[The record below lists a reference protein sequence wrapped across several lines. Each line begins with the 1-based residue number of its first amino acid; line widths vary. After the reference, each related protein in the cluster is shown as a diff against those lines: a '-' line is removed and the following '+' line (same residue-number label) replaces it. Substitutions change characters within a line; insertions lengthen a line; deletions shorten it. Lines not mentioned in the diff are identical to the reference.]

1 MKMLLPGMVLLAA
14 TVLADSI
21 PSRWIVLKDRTNKCQ
36 IAVPRDFKRDPASVG
51 LAKGPGN
58 TVEVQIYSAEGPVTA
73 LSPMA
78 VSGLAIEKLI
88 ENTDERQF
96 YANKPTRIKGG
107 RIVVGWTVKIPREGG
122 NCFASITVTAGSPE
136 DLVRKI
142 ANTISVTK

>member
-1 MKMLLPGMVLLAA
+1 MKLLLPGMLLLAA

-21 PSRWIVLKDRTNKCQ
+21 PSKWIVLKDRANKCQ
-36 IAVPRDFKRDPASVG
+36 IAVPRNFKRDAAFVG

-58 TVEVQIYSAEGPVTA
+58 TVEVQISSAQGPVA
-73 LSPMA
+73 PLSPMA

-107 RIVVGWTVKIPREGG
+107 RIVVGWTLKIPREGG
-122 NCFASITVTAGSPE
+122 NCSASITVTAGESE
-136 DLVRKI
+136 DLVKKI
-142 ANTISVTK
+142 ADTISVAK